1 MVWRAPSG
9 ARAAW
14 AAAHPGPPIAARPQE
29 HAMSKSRQPEPD
41 EYEPEDD
48 RPWSEEKWEAF
59 MKEGDLRAA
68 RFGELLETFIDHPDR
83 DEIVAREMGWDD
95 LADAAAEKKRLGP
108 SFDLDGEDDEE
119 VESWQDESD
128 DVPADGALSA
138 KVDEQREDPAED
150 ADGAGERT
158 DNPFGDDDDD
168 DDGNGPVSAIPAY
181 RLGMQVSRKIWDA
194 LKPWGER
201 RADEDDEIGELIGDA
216 MIGVHIT
223 CAKLTGGHSMGYDDH
238 SLGGNIVC
246 CKRALEGAEQ
256 AIRGL
261 EGLRGKGEVPD
272 ELIDSLLPDAR
283 RVADAVRERIA
294 ELRARV
300 WW

>member
-1 MVWRAPSG
+1 
-9 ARAAW
+9 
-14 AAAHPGPPIAARPQE
+14 
-29 HAMSKSRQPEPD
+29 MSKSRQPEPD

-108 SFDLDGEDDEE
+108 SLDSGGEDEAE
-119 VESWQDESD
+119 VESWRDEDD

-181 RLGMQVSRKIWDA
+181 RLGMQVSRKDLGRAQA
-194 LKPWGER
+194 LGRAPR
-201 RADEDDEIGELIGDA
+201 R
-216 MIGVHIT
+216 
-223 CAKLTGGHSMGYDDH
+223 
-238 SLGGNIVC
+238 
-246 CKRALEGAEQ
+246 
-256 AIRGL
+256 RG
-261 EGLRGKGEVPD
+261 
-272 ELIDSLLPDAR
+272 
-283 RVADAVRERIA
+283 
-294 ELRARV
+294 
-300 WW
+300 